1 MNYDEGRLSLTSSH
15 GIRISTLFDFIEL
28 FFINFLISRKFI
40 ALFAM
45 AKKMGRFLL
54 VLMIIS

>member
-45 AKKMGRFLL
+45 AKKWGG
-54 VLMIIS
+54 SCSS